1 MCRHETSEKE
11 KILNTNEELQWDDDD
26 EEDEEEEE
34 EEDTSTDIPEFNEAA
49 HALWVMRK
57 TFEMIEDGQSISTDS
72 EGTVEVYGTT
82 ENGLEFVRERS
93 QRWCLSLYADES
105 RGYESA

>member
-11 KILNTNEELQWDDDD
+11 KILNTNEELQWDDD

-34 EEDTSTDIPEFNEAA
+34 EGMDSTDIPEFNEAA

-72 EGTVEVYGTT
+72 DGTVEVHGTAQ
-82 ENGLEFVRERS
+82 NGLEFVRERS
-93 QRWCLSLYADES
+93 QRWCLSLYSDDS

>member
-11 KILNTNEELQWDDDD
+11 KILNTNEELQWD
-26 EEDEEEEE
+26 
-34 EEDTSTDIPEFNEAA
+34 TDIPEFNEAA

-57 TFEMIEDGQSISTDS
+57 TFEMIEDGQSISTES
-72 EGTVEVYGTT
+72 EGTVEVHGTI
-82 ENGLEFVRERS
+82 ENALELVRERS
-93 QRWCLSLYADES
+93 QRWCLSLYSDDS